1 MEGEAAALNVVS
13 EESGFEE
20 LGEAALKEGVGFG
33 VFVAE
38 VDEAAGCS
46 GGKASDDH
54 AFNEGIR
61 IVVHEGAVLKATGF
75 TFIGVADD
83 GFRVT
88 VALGDR
94 VPFDSGGE
102 ARSATSGELGGG
114 DRFDDA
120 LGSGVAE
127 SFGEGGKAAVGLV
140 SLEGV
145 VSLLADVGK
154 KALFVFAGIGS
165 GNRGRS
171 RFEIVGRGASEGG
184 VSGEDGDGFVTA
196 AGAGHFGG
204 GLSLG
209 FQGFENFVSAAHAA
223 NISGADA
230 GGFKAAGGA
239 GKVMVEGDRAV
250 EIGKRGFQ
258 SIGNGAESVVGKV
271 AVAIMKS
278 VEKREERSGLIF
290 PLLDQFFVSR
300 ICHVQELRIG
310 GTGARC
316 EITFWVLFR
325 RERKRL
331 FRRRRWDR

>member
-1 MEGEAAALNVVS
+1 MGDGEGGLVAREGVFPFERIEKGSFLTTDVGSGTATDVEVEGEAAVLNVVS
-13 EESGFEE
+13 EESGFE
-20 LGEAALKEGVGFG
+20 GFGKTALEEGVGFG

-38 VDEAAGCS
+38 VDEAARSS

-54 AFNEGIR
+54 AFDEGIR

-88 VALGDR
+88 VALGDG

-102 ARSATSGELGGG
+102 ARSAASGELGGR
-114 DRFDDA
+114 DCFDDA

-140 SLEGV
+140 SFEGV
-145 VSLLADVGK
+145 VPFLADVGK
-154 KALFVFAGIGS
+154 EALFVFAGIGS
-165 GNRGRS
+165 GKGGGS
-171 RFEIVGRGASEGG
+171 GFEIIGGGASEGG

-209 FQGFENFVSAAHAA
+209 FQGFENFVAAAHAA

-230 GGFKAAGGA
+230 G
-239 GKVMVEGDRAV
+239 
-250 EIGKRGFQ
+250 
-258 SIGNGAESVVGKV
+258 S
-271 AVAIMKS
+271 
-278 VEKREERSGLIF
+278 L
-290 PLLDQFFVSR
+290 
-300 ICHVQELRIG
+300 
-310 GTGARC
+310 
-316 EITFWVLFR
+316 
-325 RERKRL
+325 
-331 FRRRRWDR
+331 